1 MQELFE
7 RRVLLPLSAIIL
19 MQSTIVMSSYG
30 ITVVV
35 PDAAGDIGIPPE
47 WVGYLLAVVYASGS
61 RRDR

>member
-47 WVGYLLAVVYASGS
+47 WVG
-61 RRDR
+61 